1 MRSKNRKFKRM
12 RVVGVAV
19 GLMAGLTAGELAA
32 EPVNAANGW
41 DIDLNAGS
49 DIQEASSVTITI
61 GSGTNVMLIPKN
73 SDKAAG
79 IIKRTA
85 SVEIGAT
92 NGYTIKVS
100 GNSDLMGNNAN
111 NKIPS
116 VSSATTLQQMN
127 NQWGWYNAEGD
138 VNCSEASTFRAM
150 TSAGELVA
158 SGSLDSK
165 TTKQITMCF
174 GAKVN
179 TSQAADNYSNS
190 VVISAVAQPR
200 DLTVFGGVKTM
211 QDMTPSICKAA
222 SENDTAYLQDTRDG
236 KSYWVTKLADGNC
249 WMSQNLVLDL
259 STSKLLT
266 SADSDVVGSW
276 TPEHDTISGSWG
288 GGTAST
294 DNYSWNLGGNYLLYD
309 PTPTEV
315 CNPSGGIDECAGR
328 YSSVGSR
335 KASMDPNFYKNNG
348 NKTYTDTEYDAHY
361 LVGNRYQWNAA
372 TAGTGGAITNA
383 NAAGSI
389 CPKNWKLPNSN
400 SVAKNSFGYLL
411 QQYGVSS
418 SASGTTSVNGNAYK
432 IALSPLFFVNGSSV
446 DPSDDWLPFA
456 PGNGTYWSSRAYSDA
471 SQAYYLKFNN
481 STVNSSASSSRYFGY
496 AVRCLV
502 PTT

>member
-1 MRSKNRKFKRM
+1 MRSKNRKFKRV
-12 RVVGVAV
+12 RAVGAAV
-19 GLMAGLTAGELAA
+19 GLMTGLTAGELAA
-32 EPVNAANGW
+32 EPVSAANGW
-41 DIDLNAGS
+41 DISLNVGS

-79 IIKRTA
+79 IIKRIA

-100 GNSDLMGNNAN
+100 GNPNLTGNNAS

-127 NQWGWYNAEGD
+127 NQWGWYNVEGD

-150 TSAGELVA
+150 TSVGELVA

-190 VVISAVAQPR
+190 VMISAVAQPR
-200 DLTVFGGVKTM
+200 DLTVFGGIKTM
-211 QDMTPSICKAA
+211 QEMTPSICKAA

-249 WMSQNLVLDL
+249 WMSQNLALDL
-259 STSKLLT
+259 STSKALT
-266 SADSDVVGSW
+266 SVDSDVVSDW
-276 TPEHDTISGSWG
+276 TPQHNTISGSSG
-288 GGTAST
+288 SGMAST
-294 DNYSWNLGGNYLLYD
+294 DSYSWNLGDYFLYD
-309 PTPTEV
+309 PIPTKI
-315 CNPSGGIDECAGR
+315 CNPSGGIGEC
-328 YSSVGSR
+328 YETYLSVGSR
-335 KASMDPNFYKNNG
+335 KASIDPNFYKNNDD
-348 NKTYTDTEYDAHY
+348 KVYTDTEYDTHY

-372 TAGTGGAITNA
+372 TAGTGGTITNA

-400 SVAKNSFGYLL
+400 SAAKNSFDYLL

-432 IALSPLFFVNGSSV
+432 IALSPLFFVNGSLV
-446 DPSDDWLPFA
+446 DPSDDWFRFKT
-456 PGNGTYWSSRAYSDA
+456 GNGTYWSSRAYSDIN
-471 SQAYYLKFNN
+471 QAYYLKFNN
-481 STVNSSASSSRYFGY
+481 STVNSSASSSRYLGY

-502 PTT
+502 PTD